1 MTKVTTGKVRLSYV
15 TFDKPRLSAD
25 AAPDAKPKY
34 SVMLIIPKTDRLT
47 MKALR
52 KAEKEAYEEGVSSKW
67 GGRKPR
73 VESTIHDGD
82 EPKKSGDPY
91 GPECADSWV
100 LNASSVRPPRVVDR
114 NRQPMDVTKVKSG
127 DYARVA
133 LNSFPFTGL
142 SNGVTFGLEAVQFIE
157 EGDPVG
163 GGISVMDAFDD
174 AYSDEGGD
182 DFDDFDDEDEGGM
195 LG

>member
-1 MTKVTTGKVRLSYV
+1 MVNVTTGKVRLSYV
-15 TFDKPRLSAD
+15 TFETPRLSPD

-34 SVMLIIPKTDRLT
+34 SVMLIIPKTDKVT

-52 KAEKEAYEEGVSSKW
+52 QAEKVAYDEGVSSKW

-91 GPECADSWV
+91 GPECAGSWV
-100 LNASSVRPPRVVDR
+100 LNASSVRPPRVVDK
-114 NRQPMDVTKVKSG
+114 NRQPMDVSKVKSG

-133 LNSFPFTGL
+133 LNSFPFSGL
-142 SNGVTFGLEAVQFIE
+142 ANGVTFGLEAVQFLE
-157 EGDPVG
+157 EGEPLG

-182 DFDDFDDEDEGGM
+182 DFDDYDDAEDGM